1 MKLYMK
7 VDWNFTHLY
16 VDDKAWKKEYDILS
30 RKIQNLELL
39 FYSFLDNEQNFSNYL
54 NHKIEIDLLIERVYC
69 YPKRHLD
76 IDSKLGQYKQMLED
90 ALNLYSVIQK
100 QNNYFENKIIQNN
113 KLVKKYLKDKNLSH
127 YRRYIELILRRKEH
141 IPNTSTSD
149 YATRLNTI
157 RQSYQSL
164 FSNTIKFENVMIDGQ
179 KKVVDRNNYPDLMID
194 KKQENRKKVYDT
206 YTNSYALVSNLLS
219 DIYISKLKQDIQLSK
234 QEKYETLLSKKLY
247 ELELP
252 NQILD
257 KLIQKINKNLW
268 VMHQYT
274 KLKKDI
280 LGLKEYHVYDSSV
293 SICNIPKIEYPLE
306 ESIKIIKSALRILGE
321 DYIKQIDKMFDEG
334 WVDVYPKNN
343 KRTMSFTCISYV
355 GVPYIL
361 INYNHSIHSIR
372 TLAHE
377 IGHAIHTWYSKINNP
392 FEYFEFSYFFTEI
405 ASKVN
410 EILVNEYMIK
420 HTTNKEEKI
429 YIMNNIISN
438 LGNSLFGQVMLTE
451 FEHSV
456 INELSKGTNI
466 SSEYLNQLYKDLS
479 KKYNGEDITYDD
491 NIKYGWCKVPHLV
504 MQDTY
509 YLYQYSIGTALA
521 TDIAYRILNNEPDMT
536 TKYKKFL
543 TFGNRISIRQALQ
556 YLNIDLENGKY
567 IEHAIK
573 VLHKKI
579 EDFRIMFNK

>member
-1 MKLYMK
+1 MKI
-7 VDWNFTHLY
+7 DWDFTHLY
-16 VDDKAWKKEYDILS
+16 GDDKAWKKEYDILS
-30 RKIQNLELL
+30 SKIQNLESLS
-39 FYSFLDNEQNFSNYL
+39 YYFLDNEQNFFNYL
-54 NHKIEIDLLIERVYC
+54 KHKIEIDLLIEKVYC

-76 IDSKLGQYKQMLED
+76 IDSKLDQYKEMLED
-90 ALNLYSVIQK
+90 ALTLYSTIQK
-100 QNNYFENKIIQNN
+100 QNHHFENKIIEND
-113 KLVKKYLKDKNLSH
+113 KLVKKYLSNKNLQH
-127 YRRYIELILRRKEH
+127 YHRYIELILRRKDH
-141 IPNTSTSD
+141 ISNLSTSD
-149 YATRLNTI
+149 YVACLNTI
-157 RQSYQSL
+157 QQSYQSL
-164 FSNTIKFENVMIDGQ
+164 FSDTIKFENVVIDGQ
-179 KKVVDRNNYPDLMID
+179 KKVLDRNNYQDLVID

-206 YTNSYALVSNLLS
+206 YTNAYALVSDVLS
-219 DIYISKLKQDIQLSK
+219 DLYISKLKQDIQLSK
-234 QEKYETLLSKKLY
+234 KEKYDTLLSKKLY

-252 NQILD
+252 SQILD
-257 KLIQKINKNLW
+257 KLIQKINENLW
-268 VMHQYT
+268 VMHKYT

-280 LGLKEYHVYDSSV
+280 LGLKEYHIYDSSI

-306 ESIKIIKSALRILGE
+306 ESIKIIKKALHILGE

-334 WVDVYPKNN
+334 WVDVYPKNH

-361 INYNHSIHSIR
+361 INYNHSIPSIR

-377 IGHAIHTWYSKINNP
+377 IGHAIHAWYSKMNNS

-420 HTTNKEEKI
+420 HSTNKEEKI

-456 INELSKGTNI
+456 INDLSKEVDI
-466 SSEYLNQLYKDLS
+466 HSEYLNQLYMDLS
-479 KKYNGEDITYDD
+479 KKYNGDDISYDD
-491 NIKYGWCKVPHLV
+491 NVKYGWCKIPHLV

-509 YLYQYSIGTALA
+509 YLYQYSIGLALA
-521 TDIAYRILNNEPDMT
+521 TDIAYRILNHEPNIVQ
-536 TKYKKFL
+536 KYKKFL
-543 TFGNRISIRQALQ
+543 TLGNRVSIKQALQ
-556 YLNIDLENGKY
+556 YLDIDLENGKY

-573 VLHKKI
+573 VLHQKI
-579 EDFRIMFNK
+579 EDIRIMVNK